1 MVRVPY
7 TPLGKAMEPWLAGG
21 MAFRASSAAL
31 KSVGGLVY
39 AEGSVGGGG
48 LTSSSGAAL
57 TGDRLKV
64 INSTEPAPETL
75 KKRNELNGDAMIFM
89 RFPSRH
95 SATAKPAIPGW

>member
-1 MVRVPY
+1 M
-7 TPLGKAMEPWLAGG
+7 GG
-21 MAFRASSAAL
+21 MVSMASSAAWG
-31 KSVGGLVY
+31 SAGGLVY
-39 AEGSVGGGG
+39 ADGSVGGGG